1 MDMKKDGKQD
11 RGKKQ
16 CERCVICRR
25 ETDVPADLEIG
36 LRRFYIEGAGQLCPA
51 CYRELYG

>member
-51 CYRELYG
+51 CYRELYR